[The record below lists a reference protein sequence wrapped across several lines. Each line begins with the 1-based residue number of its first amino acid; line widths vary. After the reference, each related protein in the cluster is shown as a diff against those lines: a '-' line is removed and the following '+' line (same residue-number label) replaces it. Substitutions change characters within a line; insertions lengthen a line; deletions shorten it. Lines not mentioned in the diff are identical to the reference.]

1 MSQQSKEKAEDVAQQ
16 RHDDNKRGNETSHGE
31 RQHGVTGPSTDE

>member
-1 MSQQSKEKAEDVAQQ
+1 MNQQAREKAENLEQQQ
-16 RHDDNKRGNETSHGE
+16 RDDAKRTDTPKSDA